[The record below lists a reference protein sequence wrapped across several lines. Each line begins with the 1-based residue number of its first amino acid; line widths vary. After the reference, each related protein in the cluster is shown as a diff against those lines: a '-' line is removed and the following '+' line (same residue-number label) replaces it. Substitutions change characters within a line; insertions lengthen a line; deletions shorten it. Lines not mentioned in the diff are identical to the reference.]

1 MFHILFLH
9 RLSEFNQL
17 PRASWTVCQCTREYY
32 KGTVLICR
40 VLRYWMSFPFH
51 VWCRFH
57 LFRLSSPGYVH
68 ADTWEDDLLLF
79 RRVAWLSVCVW
90 CLLACGGKSLR
101 LLPNTS
107 LFFSPTSLVLSSSL
121 RWDRVR
127 LPWHPKYEHN
137 KSLCEDTDLMCT
149 VFIAYREKKSVGL

>member
-40 VLRYWMSFPFH
+40 VLRYWISFPFH

-79 RRVAWLSVCVW
+79 RRVAWLSVCVCDVCW
-90 CLLACGGKSLR
+90 HVEGNPCVCCQTQAC
-101 LLPNTS
+101 
-107 LFFSPTSLVLSSSL
+107 FSPPLLSCSHPPYGEMGCGYHGTPNMSTI
-121 RWDRVR
+121 RVFVKTQIWCA
-127 LPWHPKYEHN
+127 LF
-137 KSLCEDTDLMCT
+137 L
-149 VFIAYREKKSVGL
+149 